1 MFCYCFICFIVELA
15 NSYKE
20 DGNFN
25 FKHKN
30 YRLAIIAYTEGIKIK
45 CNDNEIN
52 ATLLNNRSAANY
64 FLKNYRSSLRDCE
77 LALKLKSDY
86 EKPLI
91 RAAHCCY
98 EIQQYDKC
106 TDYCDRI
113 LTKQK
118 NNKEILELRQKAVK
132 AAKLKGRDARIKER
146 EEKRKIERQKELL
159 EVIACRIGKKFNYD
173 ELQPVLPQFQE
184 HHVHLN
190 QENRLVWPVAFMYP
204 EYKIMD
210 FVQEFCEDET

>member
-1 MFCYCFICFIVELA
+1 MVLELA
-15 NSYKE
+15 ISYKD

-52 ATLLNNRSAANY
+52 ATLLNNRSAAHY

-86 EKPLI
+86 QKPLI

-113 LTKQK
+113 LNKQK

-132 AAKLKGRDARIKER
+132 AAKLKERDGRIKER
-146 EEKRKIERQKELL
+146 DAKKTLEQQKELL
-159 EVIACRIGKKFNYD
+159 ETIACRTGKRID
-173 ELQPVLPQFQE
+173 LSELQPVLPQLEQ

-190 QENRLVWPVAFMYP
+190 EEKRLVWPVAFMYP